1 LQQLQQTDM
10 LHAIQSRPHRH
21 SLFELDSALASPIPH
36 SSSPISSSSDSLL
49 SSSNSSTNSPRRRSR
64 TDKLDRRLSYNA
76 RIFRGMR
83 SSGVKPSADDVQ
95 TCRREARDAFTDVSC
110 RESRLHAIDD
120 ALDTVDEL
128 MLFVPDITAS
138 EQDEF
143 FVNELSAFLAW
154 IYSTMRFSGYIS
166 CLDAHFRDLKDR
178 FRRLLPAIPYAS
190 EQRHLITLRFSQL
203 CLEYAEMV
211 DEESLEWCRVD
222 MEYLDKKISV
232 RERRNSLGKISGI
245 DNYEA
250 EREERRLRDIADR
263 IRCNLER
270 IQLAWR
276 DCCSESRVPE
286 KLV

>member
-1 LQQLQQTDM
+1 LQM
-10 LHAIQSRPHRH
+10 LHAIKGQSHRH

-49 SSSNSSTNSPRRRSR
+49 SSSNSSSNSPKRRRV
-64 TDKLDRRLSYNA
+64 DKLDRRLSYNA

-83 SSGVKPSADDVQ
+83 TSGVKPSADDVQ
-95 TCRREARDAFTDVSC
+95 TCRREARDAFTDASE
-110 RESRLHAIDD
+110 RDARLRAIDD
-120 ALDTVDEL
+120 ALDTVEEL
-128 MLFVPDITAS
+128 ILFVPEVAATET
-138 EQDEF
+138 EQF

-154 IYSTMRFSGYIS
+154 IYSSMRFSGYIS
-166 CLDAHFRDLKDR
+166 CLDGHFRDLKER
-178 FRRLLPAIPYAS
+178 FRRLLPAIPYTS

-211 DEESLEWCRVD
+211 DEESLDWCKVD
-222 MEYLDKKISV
+222 MEYLDKMIAV
-232 RERRNSLGKISGI
+232 RERRNSIGKSSGT
-245 DNYEA
+245 DNYDA

-263 IRCNLER
+263 IRYNLER

-276 DCCSESRVPE
+276 DCASESRVPE